1 MIFKVMIETFRT
13 QLRQLVFNCHHL
25 SIIDQKAVL
34 NIEWQ
39 FNKKGSLSTAQKKL
53 LKKIYI
59 KFQSVSVQRLRDD
72 AEKKRKSSSPISN
85 NKNWR
90 DI

>member
-1 MIFKVMIETFRT
+1 MIETFRT
-13 QLRQLVFNCHHL
+13 QLRQLIFNCHHL
-25 SIIDQKAVL
+25 SEADQKAVL

-39 FNKKGSLSTAQKKL
+39 FKNKTSLSPAKKKM
-53 LKKIYI
+53 LKKIYT

-72 AEKKRKSSSPISN
+72 AETKRKSNSPISN
-85 NKNWR
+85 NENWR

>member
-25 SIIDQKAVL
+25 SEADQRAVL

-39 FNKKGSLSTAQKKL
+39 FKNKTCLSPAQKKL
-53 LKKIYI
+53 LKKIYT

-72 AEKKRKSSSPISN
+72 AETNRKSNSPISN
-85 NKNWR
+85 NENWR